1 MLLLV
6 ITHPVEEH
14 HSQDGNANDLS
25 FMQDLKIA
33 KSLKK
38 KSLTSHPVKTHAVA
52 DDQEEEELTLR
63 TTSIQS
69 GVP

>member
-25 FMQDLKIA
+25 FMQDFEDRKG
-33 KSLKK
+33 SEK

-52 DDQEEEELTLR
+52 DDQEEEEMTLR